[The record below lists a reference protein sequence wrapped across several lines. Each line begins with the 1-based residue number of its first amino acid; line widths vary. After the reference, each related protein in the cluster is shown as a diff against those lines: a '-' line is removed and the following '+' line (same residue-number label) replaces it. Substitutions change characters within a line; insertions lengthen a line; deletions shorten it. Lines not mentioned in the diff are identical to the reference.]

1 MKISALEEYGLRCL
15 LRLSQCDGDNSLTI
29 NEISEQEGLSVPN
42 VRKLMM
48 LLREAGLVRSVRGRL
63 GGYRLKGDP
72 SEITL
77 GQIVESLGGRMFDSE
92 FCGRFSGDV
101 SLCINSRACSVRSL
115 WGVLD
120 GLISGVLHRI
130 RLSDLIGDEKK
141 VSLSLRDHLEATI
154 DQLLGEEHG
163 LNMARHAGG
172 VIEV

>member
-15 LRLSQCDGDNSLTI
+15 LRLSQCDDDNSLTI

-77 GQIVESLGGRMFDSE
+77 GHIVESLGGRMFDSE

-101 SLCINSRACSVRSL
+101 SLCINSNACSVRSL

-141 VSLSLRDHLEATI
+141 VTLSLRDHLEATI
-154 DQLLGEEHG
+154 DQLLGEEQSI
-163 LNMARHAGG
+163 NMVRHAGG